1 MKIKLTEEQYKKL
14 FKEDTE
20 SSSVGDLITPKVLR
34 IMRALKNIYTNADK
48 TIEDLMFNWD
58 LSDVDATTI
67 VHNYEKT
74 FRDLPDGE
82 YETFLN
88 TPLEFQG
95 TYVIKANLP
104 TVITARSFLDYEIT
118 VRAGSRQE
126 ALKNVISKIRD
137 RNFNDIELV
146 DTYPNQFPDL
156 DWDLDDAEL
165 VRDMARD
172 TLFDFSTDW
181 TPDQYKSYIKLIE

>member
-1 MKIKLTEEQYKKL
+1 MKIKLTEGQYKKL

-34 IMRALKNIYTNADK
+34 IMRALKNIYTNTDS
-48 TIEDLMFNWD
+48 TINELINNWN
-58 LSDVDATTI
+58 LSDVDATTL
-67 VHNYEKT
+67 VYNYEKT
-74 FRDLPDGE
+74 FKDLPDGE

-88 TPLEFQG
+88 EPLEFQG
-95 TYVIKANLP
+95 TYVISVNLP
-104 TVITARSFLDYEIT
+104 TIITVRSYLDYEIT

-126 ALKNVISKIRD
+126 ALKNAISKMRD
-137 RNFNDIELV
+137 RDFDDIELPETHYNL
-146 DTYPNQFPDL
+146 DPDL
-156 DWDLDDAEL
+156 DWDFGDTEL

-181 TPDQYKSYIKLIE
+181 TTDQYKSYIKLIE

>member
-1 MKIKLTEEQYKKL
+1 MKIRISEEQYKKL

-20 SSSVGDLITPKVLR
+20 SSSVGDLITPKVIR
-34 IMRALKNIYTNADK
+34 IMRALKNIYTNTDK

-74 FRDLPDGE
+74 FRDLPDEE

-126 ALKNVISKIRD
+126 ALKNAISKMRD
-137 RNFNDIELV
+137 RDFDDIELPETHYNL
-146 DTYPNQFPDL
+146 DPDL
-156 DWDLDDAEL
+156 DWDFGDTEL

-181 TPDQYKSYIKLIE
+181 TPDQYKSYIKLKE

>member
-20 SSSVGDLITPKVLR
+20 LSSVGDLITPKVLR
-34 IMRALKNIYTNADK
+34 IMRALKNMYTNTND
-48 TIEDLMFNWD
+48 TIKDLINNWS

-74 FRDLPDGE
+74 FKDLPDEE

-88 TPLEFQG
+88 EPLEFQG
-95 TYVIKANLP
+95 TYVISVNLP
-104 TVITARSFLDYEIT
+104 TIITVRSYLDYEIT

-126 ALKNVISKIRD
+126 AIKNAISKMRD
-137 RNFNDIELV
+137 RDFDDIELPE
-146 DTYPNQFPDL
+146 THYNLNPDL
-156 DWDLDDAEL
+156 DWDFTDTEL
-165 VRDMARD
+165 VRDMSVDAL
-172 TLFDFSTDW
+172 TDFSDDW
-181 TPDQYKSYIKLIE
+181 SSDQYKQYIKLKK